1 MKYCEKCGNQLFDE
15 AVMCPKC
22 GCTVGKDPSVQKQDE
37 TAKSQAVGA
46 ICILAAVALIIVVVL
61 LAISQY

>member
-15 AVMCPKC
+15 AVVCPKC
-22 GCTVGKDPSVQKQDE
+22 GCTAGKSPSMQKQDE
-37 TAKSQAVGA
+37 QAKSQAVGA
-46 ICILAAVALIIVVVL
+46 ICILGGIAIIVITVL